1 MTPLVV
7 SRRSWHYRL
16 YHRWREEL
24 GAPGEP
30 KDLCRYFWSVVISAP
45 TLVCI
50 WAGRL
55 VAAIVAPV
63 ARVTHL
69 TRPAKWVGRHF
80 AILWLSGVGIA
91 LGYVIIVA
99 LLHDWAKTLIAIV
112 VTIGAIVTIIIAVA
126 ALAVFLD
133 WRSAK
138 RRPGSTSTVRLAAAF
153 ISAKKRRICP
163 LIKIGD

>member
-80 AILWLSGVGIA
+80 DILWLSVVASA
-91 LGYVIIVA
+91 LGYVLVVA
-99 LLHDWAKTLIAIV
+99 LLRDWENAPIVIGIAIGV
-112 VTIGAIVTIIIAVA
+112 IVGIFIAVA

-138 RRPGSTSTVRLAAAF
+138 RRPGSTSTVRLVAAF
-153 ISAKKRRICP
+153 VAAKKRRICP